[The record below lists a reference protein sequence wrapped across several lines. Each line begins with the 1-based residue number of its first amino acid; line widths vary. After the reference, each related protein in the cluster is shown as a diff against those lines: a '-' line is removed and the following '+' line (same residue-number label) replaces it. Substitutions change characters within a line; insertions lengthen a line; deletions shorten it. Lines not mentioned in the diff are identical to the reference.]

1 MVGSRVV
8 LAAALVSA
16 CTVQDGGPVIAA
28 AAAPV
33 IVPAPA
39 PGPTVAELVQ
49 ARQAGM
55 HTAATLNAKGIGP
68 RAKGEG
74 DLRDTPWSDG
84 IEMWAAAIPGLFP
97 PGSAHP
103 QSRAKPEIWANKAD
117 FDAKARDLGE
127 AAHAVTVAG
136 QAGDLKAYAAAAQ
149 RLNTACSACHMAYR
163 GPPLP

>member
-1 MVGSRVV
+1 
-8 LAAALVSA
+8 
-16 CTVQDGGPVIAA
+16 
-28 AAAPV
+28 
-33 IVPAPA
+33 
-39 PGPTVAELVQ
+39 
-49 ARQAGM
+49 
-55 HTAATLNAKGIGP
+55 
-68 RAKGEG
+68 
-74 DLRDTPWSDG
+74 
-84 IEMWAAAIPGLFP
+84 MWAAAIPGLFP